1 MSYCIKA
8 SPLLQALIKET
19 EESNSDDLS
28 YELWRDVC
36 IHDGWV
42 EVNVQQDDWVDSIKD
57 DTKRELVMAYNSLNQ
72 NLKWN
77 TKKKE
82 KRLFRKGDEVISFEK
97 DLEGYW
103 DYLSQNK

>member
-1 MSYCIKA
+1 MSCYLKV
-8 SPLLQALIKET
+8 SPILKELIKEIAET
-19 EESNSDDLS
+19 SSDELS
-28 YELWRDVC
+28 YELWREVC
-36 IHDGWV
+36 IKYDWI
-42 EVNVQQDDWVDSIKD
+42 EVNIQQDDWVDSIKD
-57 DTKRELVMAYNSLNQ
+57 DTKRELIMAYNSLNQ

-103 DYLSQNK
+103 EYLSQNK

>member
-1 MSYCIKA
+1 
-8 SPLLQALIKET
+8 LIKEI
-19 EESNSDDLS
+19 EESSSDDLS

-57 DTKRELVMAYNSLNQ
+57 DTKRELIMAYNSLNQ
-72 NLKWN
+72 DLKWN

-103 DYLSQNK
+103 EYLSQKK

>member
-1 MSYCIKA
+1 V
-8 SPLLQALIKET
+8 SPILKELIKEIAET
-19 EESNSDDLS
+19 SSDELS
-28 YELWRDVC
+28 YELWREVC
-36 IHDGWV
+36 IKYDWI
-42 EVNVQQDDWVDSIKD
+42 EVNIQQDDWVDSIKD
-57 DTKRELVMAYNSLNQ
+57 DTKRELIMAYNSLNQ

-103 DYLSQNK
+103 EYLSQNK